1 MLRIGRTLAGVHVRC
16 GAHPAGRSL
25 QVAADNSVAPQLF
38 KVGGC
43 EPAAQHLRG
52 DLIKRTTLRSAR
64 HVKRRRTRGSTPVLA
79 ATTRPGAGH
88 PRPVACTRGARAS
101 FGQAEAESR
110 RLPGPTPA
118 RRPPAGRPRKAE
130 QRLRAHRPS
139 SSCSPPKAHQGGP
152 RRSNSYADV

>member
-1 MLRIGRTLAGVHVRC
+1 MLRIGRTLAGVHLRC

-25 QVAADNSVAPQLF
+25 HVAADNSVAPQLF

-52 DLIKRTTLRSAR
+52 DLIKRTALRSAR

-79 ATTRPGAGH
+79 ATTRLGAGH

-101 FGQAEAESR
+101 SDC
-110 RLPGPTPA
+110 
-118 RRPPAGRPRKAE
+118 
-130 QRLRAHRPS
+130 QRLVRNWFWFEFRACPEETAVGGQRDT
-139 SSCSPPKAHQGGP
+139 PPWPWRQRGSACAP
-152 RRSNSYADV
+152 NSA